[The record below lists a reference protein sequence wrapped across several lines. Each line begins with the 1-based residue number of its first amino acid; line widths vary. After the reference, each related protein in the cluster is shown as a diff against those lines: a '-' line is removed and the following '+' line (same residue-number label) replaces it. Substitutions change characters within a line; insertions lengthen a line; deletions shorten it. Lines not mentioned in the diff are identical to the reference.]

1 MNLFQLLGLWL
12 LIVLPLPW
20 IYTLIYIQR
29 GEFPGR
35 WEKRRWFH
43 TVLTQPLIGLVL
55 YWTRGYRRR
64 RSKRK
69 KAA

>member
-12 LIVLPLPW
+12 LIVVPLPW

-29 GEFPGR
+29 GHFPGR
-35 WEKRRWFH
+35 WEKRRWFN
-43 TVLTQPLIGLVL
+43 TVLTQPVIGLVL
-55 YWTRGYRRR
+55 YWTRGHRRR
-64 RSKRK
+64 SSKRK